1 MPSIITSFYGCAG
14 ERCLSGSVLVA
25 VGDVYGE
32 LKERFVA
39 AARALKVGN
48 GLEEG
53 VQMGPVISKK
63 SKERILGTIEKGI
76 QEGAKLILD
85 GRSIQVPGLPNGFF
99 IGPTVLDEVRPEM
112 TIAREEVFGPVVS
125 IIRVKDLDEAIR
137 LAQSSEYGNAACL
150 YTSSGKTVREFK
162 YRVPASMLGVNIGIA
177 APMAFFPFGGAK
189 ASFFGDI
196 KGHGRE
202 IVQFFTDTK
211 VVIQRWL

>member
-1 MPSIITSFYGCAG
+1 M
-14 ERCLSGSVLVA
+14 
-25 VGDVYGE
+25 
-32 LKERFVA
+32 
-39 AARALKVGN
+39 
-48 GLEEG
+48 
-53 VQMGPVISKK
+53 
-63 SKERILGTIEKGI
+63 
-76 QEGAKLILD
+76 ILD
-85 GRSIQVPGLPNGFF
+85 GRSIQVPGHPNGFF

-112 TIAREEVFGPVVS
+112 TIAREEIFGPVVS

-162 YRVPASMLGVNIGIA
+162 YRVPASMLGINIGIA

-189 ASFFGDI
+189 ASFFGDV

>member
-1 MPSIITSFYGCAG
+1 
-14 ERCLSGSVLVA
+14 
-25 VGDVYGE
+25 
-32 LKERFVA
+32 
-39 AARALKVGN
+39 
-48 GLEEG
+48 
-53 VQMGPVISKK
+53 
-63 SKERILGTIEKGI
+63 
-76 QEGAKLILD
+76 
-85 GRSIQVPGLPNGFF
+85 
-99 IGPTVLDEVRPEM
+99 M

-137 LAQSSEYGNAACL
+137 LAQSSEFANAACL

-162 YRVPASMLGVNIGIA
+162 YRVPASMLGINIGIA